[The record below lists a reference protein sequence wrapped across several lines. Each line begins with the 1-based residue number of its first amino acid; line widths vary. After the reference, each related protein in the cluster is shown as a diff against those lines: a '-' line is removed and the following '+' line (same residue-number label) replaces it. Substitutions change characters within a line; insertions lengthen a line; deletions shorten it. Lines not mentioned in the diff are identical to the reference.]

1 MEPPVNGDL
10 DYCPVR
16 RPGLVDVPVGG
27 ETIVV
32 DEPAARLHHLDAAA
46 SSVWARLDGTVSL
59 REIIAALASAHGA
72 PTHQV
77 ESDVRALSRHLAE
90 LELLEPA

>member
-1 MEPPVNGDL
+1 MHGDL

-16 RPGLVDVPVGG
+16 RPGLVDVPVAG
-27 ETIVV
+27 ETIVI
-32 DEPAARLHHLDAAA
+32 DEPAARLHYLDAAA
-46 SSVWARLDGTVSL
+46 TSVWARMDGTVSL
-59 REIIAALASAHGA
+59 REISAALATTYGA

-77 ESDVRALSRHLAE
+77 ESDVRALASHLAD